1 MGIDVRGIG
10 NEREK
15 GEQQE
20 IRAMIRRRLGVRRGD
35 RQKGIVIR
43 ERRRMW
49 CERKRRKIRNEK
61 RVREGNKE

>member
-20 IRAMIRRRLGVRRGD
+20 MRAIKRGRLGLRRRDG
-35 RQKGIVIR
+35 QKGIVIR

-49 CERKRRKIRNEK
+49 CERKGGRQEMEK
-61 RVREGNKE
+61 G